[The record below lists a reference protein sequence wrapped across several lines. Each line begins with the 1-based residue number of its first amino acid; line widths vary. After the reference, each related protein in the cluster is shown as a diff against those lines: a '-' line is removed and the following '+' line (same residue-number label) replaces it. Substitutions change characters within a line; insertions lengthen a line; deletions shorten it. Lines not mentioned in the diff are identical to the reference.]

1 LPRKNIKPELEFKTI
16 TRFIIIFYNLE
27 SHNQSTIFFLNQN
40 PEQLARDEIDS
51 ALQRS
56 GWVVQKKNA
65 INLRAGLGVAVCEYQ
80 TAVGPADYVLFVDAK
95 PVGVIEA
102 KREDE
107 AVRITMHEDQSSEY
121 AKAKL
126 KYINNDPLP
135 FVYEST
141 GELTRFTDY
150 RDPKPRS
157 RPVFTFHRPQT
168 FENWLRETKTL
179 RARLFDI
186 PVLCADPSPTGG
198 SRMGA
203 GALRD
208 CQTVA
213 ITNLE
218 KSFRENR
225 PKALVQMATGSGKT
239 FTAITSIYRL
249 LKFAKAK
256 RILFLVNTRNL
267 GEQAEQEFKKFEPQ
281 DDNRL
286 FPELY
291 GITRL
296 SSSFIPQDSQVYIS
310 TIQRLYSILKGTELD
325 EREEEEDPASKKWKP
340 KEPMPVVY
348 NQKVPMEFF
357 DFIVID
363 ECHQSIY
370 NLWKQV
376 LDYFDAFQI
385 GLTATPDNRTFG
397 YFEKNIVS
405 DYGYKKA
412 VEDGVLVPYNVFEI
426 ETKITKQGA
435 KISIGEYID
444 RREKLTRKKFWNQ
457 LDEDVEYSSKQLD
470 DKVVNVNQITLI
482 IQAFR
487 DALPSM
493 FPDRWMSPAHP
504 DLPEGKATTSQPTP
518 VGDTAQDTASSQGE
532 AGSAHSPFGGAGGGC
547 GSFEVP
553 KTLIFAKS
561 DSHADDIINIV
572 RREFA
577 EENKFCKKITYR
589 TSEGLEKEDPKTV
602 FQQFRNSY
610 YPRIAVTVDMIATGT
625 DIRPLE
631 VLLFMRDV
639 KSRSYYE
646 QMKGR
651 GTRTCSLDEL
661 RSTGTPSA
669 KFTKDHF
676 VIIDAIGVEKSQKTD
691 SRPLEKKP
699 ALSLKEVLEGIAM
712 GNKDEEMLSTL
723 ANRLIRLDKQINE
736 KEKALFA
743 EKAGGKTINSVVKDL
758 LNAYDADTVESLEFK
773 VLSENPA
780 ASPEE
785 LNSKL
790 KTQHSQLIEDATA
803 IFNNYD
809 LRNYIIDVRKKYDQ
823 FIDHINPDEITAMG
837 WVADSKAAAE
847 NLVHD
852 FTQWIEEHKIEIT
865 ALQIFYAQPYR
876 RRELSYKLIK
886 DLAEAIK
893 TKKPRLAPIHI
904 WKAYEQLEK
913 VSGQPKN
920 ELVALVSLVRKVS
933 GIDSTLTA
941 WDKTVDKNFQDW
953 IFKKQAGTL
962 KYSREQVQWLHMIKD
977 YIAASFHV
985 DREDFE
991 LDPFNKQGG
1000 LGKMW
1005 QLFGEE
1011 TDALINELNES
1022 LVA

>member
-1 LPRKNIKPELEFKTI
+1 MIA
-16 TRFIIIFYNLE
+16 
-27 SHNQSTIFFLNQN
+27 NQN
-40 PEQLARDEIDS
+40 PEQIARDKID
-51 ALQRS
+51 AMLIVS
-56 GWVVQKKNA
+56 GWLVQSKSK
-65 INLRAGLGVAVCEYQ
+65 INLHAAKGIAIREYQ
-80 TAVGPADYVLFVDAK
+80 TDIGPADYVLFVNAK
-95 PVGVIEA
+95 PVGLIEA
-102 KREDE
+102 KRVEE
-107 AVRITMHEDQSSEY
+107 GVRLTSHEEQSADY
-121 AKAKL
+121 AGAKL
-126 KYINNDPLP
+126 KRLHNDPLP

-157 RPVFTFHRPQT
+157 RPVFTFHRPDT
-168 FENWLRETKTL
+168 FELWLRDPKTL
-179 RARLFDI
+179 RAAIFDI
-186 PVLCADPSPTGG
+186 PALQPEG
-198 SRMGA
+198 
-203 GALRD
+203 LRD
-208 CQTVA
+208 CQVTA

-249 LKFAKAK
+249 LKFARAK

-267 GEQAEQEFKKFEPQ
+267 GEQAEQEFKRYQPQ

-291 GITRL
+291 GVTRL
-296 SSSFIPQDSQVYIS
+296 SSSFIPHDSQVYIS

-325 EREEEEDPASKKWKP
+325 ERDEEEDPASKSRWLSGSKP
-340 KEPMPVVY
+340 REPMPVVY
-348 NQKVPMEFF
+348 NERTPMEFF

-412 VEDGVLVPYNVFEI
+412 VEDGVLVPYNVFEV
-426 ETKITKQGA
+426 ETKITKEGS

-444 RREKLTRKKFWNQ
+444 TREKLTRKKFWNQ

-482 IQAFR
+482 IQAVR
-487 DALPSM
+487 DQLPAM
-493 FPDRWMSPAHP
+493 FPDRIAV
-504 DLPEGKATTSQPTP
+504 DGT
-518 VGDTAQDTASSQGE
+518 
-532 AGSAHSPFGGAGGGC
+532 
-547 GSFEVP
+547 FEVP
-553 KTLIFAKS
+553 KMLVFAKS
-561 DSHADDIINIV
+561 DSHADDIIQII

-589 TSEGLEKEDPKTV
+589 TSEGPEKEDPKTV
-602 FQQFRNSY
+602 LQQFRMSY

-651 GTRTCSLDEL
+651 GTRTCSLEEL
-661 RSTGTPSA
+661 RTSGTPAA

-699 ALSLKEVLEGIAM
+699 GMSLKEVLENIAM
-712 GNKDEEMLSTL
+712 GNKDEELLSTL

-736 KEKALFA
+736 KEKAAFS
-743 EKAGGKTINSVVKDL
+743 EKAGGKNISQVVKQL
-758 LNAYDADTVESLEFK
+758 LNAYDPDTIENLELK
-773 VLSENPA
+773 VRTENPD
-780 ASPEE
+780 ASPDHIHSTF
-785 LNSKL
+785 N
-790 KTQHSQLIEDATA
+790 TQHSTLISEAVA
-803 IFNNYD
+803 IFNDYE

-823 FIDHINPDEITAMG
+823 YIDHINPDEIVNIG
-837 WVADSKAAAE
+837 WVKDNKAAAE
-847 NLVHD
+847 NTIHD
-852 FTQWIEEHKIEIT
+852 FKAWIEEHKTEIT
-865 ALQIFYAQPYR
+865 ALQVFYAQPYQR
-876 RRELSYKLIK
+876 RALSYAMIR

-893 TKKPRLAPIHI
+893 ISKPALAPLQV
-904 WKAYEQLEK
+904 WRAYEQLEK
-913 VSGQPKN
+913 VNGQPKN
-920 ELVALVSLVRKVS
+920 ELIALVSLIRTIS
-933 GIDSTLTA
+933 GADTTLTSF
-941 WDKTVDKNFQDW
+941 DKTVDKNFQQW
-953 IFKKQAGTL
+953 ILKKNAGQHNRF
-962 KYSREQVQWLHMIKD
+962 SEEQVQWLRMIKD
-977 YIAASFHV
+977 YIANSFHV
-985 DREDFE
+985 DKEDFE

-1005 QLFGEE
+1005 MLFGDETEE
-1011 TDALINELNES
+1011 IIKELNES